1 MTMAGGEEKGG
12 GDCLVWKERP
22 TGLAIDR

>member
-22 TGLAIDR
+22 TGLAIDQ